1 MPQPTST
8 ADEFDYIVVGAGSAG
23 CVLAN
28 RLSAD
33 PSSRVLLLEAGGKDN
48 WIWFHIPVG
57 YLFAI
62 GNPRADWLLKTEP
75 QPGLNG
81 RSLNYPRG
89 KVIGGSSA
97 INGMIY
103 MLGQATDYDQ
113 WRQLGLPGWSWS
125 DVRPFFRKHVD
136 HFLKSEHH
144 AAGGEWRVEYP
155 RLSWEILDAFRDAA
169 IQYGIPAID
178 DFNTGDNEGI
188 CYFHVNQK
196 RGRRWSAA
204 RGFLKPVLHRRNL
217 RLETGC
223 LVERLELA
231 GKRTV
236 GVHWR
241 QNGVACSARCHGEVI
256 LAAGAIGSPHLMMLS
271 GIGPAE
277 QLTKFGIPV
286 VLDKPG
292 VGANLHDHLQLR
304 MIFKVSGVKTLNETY
319 VSMLNRLGMGINYI
333 LRRRG
338 PMTMAPSQLGAFTK
352 SDPTQDRANIQYH
365 VQPLSLEKFGEP
377 LHPFP
382 AFTASVTN
390 IRPTSRGA
398 LTLKSADPTQPPAI
412 APNYLATPED
422 RLVAADSIRVTRK
435 IVAQPALRK
444 YLPVEY
450 LPGAQVQDDD
460 EAALVK
466 AAGDIGTTIFHPV
479 GTARMGRDMDPRA
492 VVDARL
498 RVIGIERL
506 RVIDASVMP
515 SITSGNTNSPAMM
528 IAEKG
533 AAMILEDRPR

>member
-1 MPQPTST
+1 MAESNPSIG
-8 ADEFDYIVVGAGSAG
+8 DFDYIIVGAGSAG

-33 PSSRVLLLEAGGKDN
+33 PSKRVLVLEAGGRDN

-62 GNPRADWLLKTEP
+62 GNSRADWLMKTEP
-75 QPGLNG
+75 EPGLNG

-103 MLGQATDYDQ
+103 MLGQAGDYDH
-113 WRQLGLPGWSWS
+113 WRQLGLPGWSWD
-125 DVRPFFRKHVD
+125 DVRPIFRKHVD
-136 HFLKSEHH
+136 HFLKDSADH
-144 AAGGEWRVEYP
+144 AVGGEWRVEYP
-155 RLSWEILDAFRDAA
+155 RITWEILEAFRHAA
-169 IQYGIPAID
+169 NEYGIPNIPD
-178 DFNTGDNEGI
+178 PNTGDNEGV

-204 RGFLKPVLHRRNL
+204 RGFLKPVLHRQNL

-223 LVERLELA
+223 LAEGIDFT
-231 GKRTV
+231 GKRAS
-236 GVHWR
+236 GIRWR
-241 QNGVACSARCHGEVI
+241 QNGVLRSAHCRGEVI
-256 LAAGAIGSPHLMMLS
+256 LSAGAINSPHLLMLS
-271 GIGPAE
+271 GVGPAGE
-277 QLTKFGIPV
+277 LAKFGVPLL
-286 VLDKPG
+286 LDKPG
-292 VGANLHDHLQLR
+292 VGKNLQDHLQLR

-319 VSMLNRLGMGINYI
+319 AKLLVRAGMGLDYL

-352 SDPTQDRANIQYH
+352 SDPSQATANIQYH
-365 VQPLSLEKFGEP
+365 VQPLSLDKFGEP

-382 AFTASVTN
+382 AFTASVAN
-390 IRPTSRGA
+390 VRPTSRGLLA
-398 LTLKSADPTQPPAI
+398 LKSSDPSVPLAI
-412 APNYLATPED
+412 KPNYLSTPED
-422 RLVAADSIRVTRK
+422 RRVAADSIRVTRS
-435 IVAQPALRK
+435 IVAQPALKK
-444 YLPVEY
+444 YSPVEY
-450 LPGAQVQDDD
+450 LPGAQARDDD
-460 EAALVK
+460 EAGLEH

-479 GTARMGRDMDPRA
+479 GTAKMGRDDDAQA

-498 RVIGIERL
+498 RVIGLQGL

-515 SITSGNTNSPAMM
+515 SITSGNTNSPTIM

-533 AAMILEDRPR
+533 AAMILEDAK